1 MSHERPRL
9 NLRTSDEIIARI
21 EAISDISGES
31 KNCVGN
37 ILLAMALSGTTCG
50 TTSESANNG
59 SNGSK
64 AQESSVVQ
72 PDVDKKPKRKSGT
85 TQNKRVSSPTPPS
98 SQKEKDIPPKG
109 DISKKKKRKPRDLD
123 EVIEYFRERRIPEPV
138 RPKAEKFFSYYS
150 ANGWVQGHKGK
161 PIVDWKS
168 CLTTWLV
175 SDRCPDDWR
184 PKKNE
189 ATTNVELASVLKWM
203 EKDRPEYYEKFK
215 GVTKIDD
222 IDGFYL
228 DEYRGR

>member
-1 MSHERPRL
+1 MSHERQRL

-37 ILLAMALSGTTCG
+37 ILLAMALSGATCG
-50 TTSESANNG
+50 ATSENANTG

-72 PDVDKKPKRKSGT
+72 PSVDEKPKKKSGT
-85 TQNKRVSSPTPPS
+85 TRNKRVSSPTPPS
-98 SQKEKDIPPKG
+98 SQKKKDIPKG
-109 DISKKKKRKPRDLD
+109 ISKKEKGRRPRNLD

-138 RPKAEKFFSYYS
+138 HPKAEKFFSYYE
-150 ANGWVQGHKGK
+150 ANGWVQGTKGK
-161 PIVDWKS
+161 PLADWKS

-175 SDRCPDDWR
+175 NDRCPDDWKPTTNR
-184 PKKNE
+184 
-189 ATTNVELASVLKWM
+189 ATTNIELGSVLKWM

-215 GVTKIDD
+215 GVKKLDD